1 MNPFIRKAFVGG
13 FVSALVMGT
22 GTYILGAV
30 SGYQAMDLFSTSL
43 SGINTLCNTVILG
56 SSTILALM
64 LTLLSLSRAANSKL
78 NKEHYHRVLTLA
90 KADTVLIII
99 AVLALLLFNL
109 PIAESSGVPKSWY
122 SSIYYLSLG
131 MASVIGG
138 GFIAVVTMLY
148 STIANVI
155 LIVGYRMEDHPL
167 VDSEDVDKAKRSD
180 EKSRR
185 ETRNETKEKEKQNH
199 E

>member
-13 FVSALVMGT
+13 LVSALVMGT
-22 GTYILGAV
+22 GTYILGEL
-30 SGYQAMDLFSTSL
+30 SGHEAMDLLSTSL

-99 AVLALLLFNL
+99 AVLTLLLFNL
-109 PIAESSGVPKSWY
+109 PITESSGVPKSWY
-122 SSIYYLSLG
+122 SSIYYISLG
-131 MASVIGG
+131 MAAIIGG

-167 VDSEDVDKAKRSD
+167 VDSEDVDEANK
-180 EKSRR
+180 ENNEEQR
-185 ETRNETKEKEKQNH
+185 EENHRKEKVNQD
-199 E
+199 